1 MTKTQVRSVDTG
13 ENNQGETGSKTC
25 PKFEGSWTSFV
36 CVVDDASSGVA
47 ADGSRR
53 YLTS

>member
-1 MTKTQVRSVDTG
+1 MTETQVRSVDAG
-13 ENNQGETGSKTC
+13 ENNQETGSKTSL
-25 PKFEGSWTSFV
+25 KFEGSWTSFV
-36 CVVDDASSGVA
+36 CVADDASSGVA